1 MRHLFAVLALV
12 LTALPSLA
20 DPATPEQVNDWIAQL
35 SADDAAKRDE
45 AQARIEALDLTWKAT
60 LRDAL
65 AKATDAEARARL
77 STILEKLGRPLW
89 ITDIGTA
96 LAKSRAE
103 NKPLLVLATPGTPD
117 GYS

>member
-45 AQARIEALDLTWKAT
+45 AQARIEALDLAWKAT
-60 LRDAL
+60 LRD
-65 AKATDAEARARL
+65 
-77 STILEKLGRPLW
+77 
-89 ITDIGTA
+89 A

-103 NKPLLVLATPGTPD
+103 NKPLLVLATPGAPD